1 MKRPVFQRIYELKY
15 HSETHG
21 LTSLI
26 LTINNL
32 LHITISYPLM
42 LRTILLKCLVIG
54 YYLFYLTVWD
64 HVSLLEQLCWP

>member
-1 MKRPVFQRIYELKY
+1 MERPVFQRIYELKY

-26 LTINNL
+26 LTINNS

-42 LRTILLKCLVIG
+42 LSRILLKCLVIG
-54 YYLFYLTVWD
+54 YSPFYLTVWD
-64 HVSLLEQLCWP
+64 NASLLEQLCWP